1 LGISFG
7 SINTGLPKDIVQQ
20 IMKAERMPLQKMETR
35 KGKHGEKMALVE
47 QLTALVEAVQGDVRQ
62 NGTPR
67 QLRELSAIGND
78 SIIDITL
85 DKNIAQLG
93 THQFEVIQLA
103 QKSSAITSGFE
114 DPETSNVGVGFIQY
128 TLPDG
133 STKDVYIDSDNSSLR
148 GIAKLV
154 NGDKENG
161 LSASVINDGSDSETP
176 WKLVLSFDGTGD
188 SNRAEFPY
196 FYFVDGEQDFY
207 VEKERPAHDAIVK
220 LDGFEIELPGNKTD
234 TLIPGVT
241 LDLLKAAPGEE
252 FTIKIEE
259 DVEKITEKIKG
270 LVTQLNAVLG
280 FIKEQNTLDEKSDTT
295 RTLGGDL
302 ILQTLESRIR
312 AAIFKD
318 VETDHGFKRIGVLGL
333 TFQRDG
339 SLQLDDKKF
348 ENTLSANYEMVSQ
361 VLTGK
366 FTLEG
371 GKTDGFM
378 DYIGN
383 MADNSLRN
391 PDGLL
396 HSRKRSLRIN
406 IDQIDRRIEDKE
418 RHLKSKEQ
426 NLKNKFSRL
435 EATVS
440 RIQSQGAGLSAL
452 GASAQ
457 GAVQLG

>member
-20 IMKAERMPLQKMETR
+20 IMKAERMPLQKMEMR
-35 KGKHGEKMALVE
+35 KAKHSEKMALVE
-47 QLTALVEAVQGDVRQ
+47 QLTSLVEAVRGDVQ
-62 NGTPR
+62 KNGNPR
-67 QLRELSAIGND
+67 QLRELTSAGRDDIL
-78 SIIDITL
+78 DITL
-85 DKNIAQLG
+85 DKNIAQPG
-93 THQFEVIQLA
+93 THQFEVVQLA
-103 QKSSAITSGFE
+103 QKSSAMTSGFE
-114 DPETSNVGVGFIQY
+114 DPDNSYVGVGFIQY
-128 TLPDG
+128 TLPNGD
-133 STKDVYIDSDNSSLR
+133 TKDVYIDSDNASLK
-148 GIAKLV
+148 GISKLV
-154 NGDKENG
+154 NGDRENG
-161 LSASVINDGSDSETP
+161 LTAAVINDGSDSETP
-176 WKLVLSFDGTGD
+176 WRLVLAFDGTGD
-188 SNRAEFPY
+188 NNRAEFPY

-207 VEKERPAHDAIVK
+207 IEQERPAHDAIVK
-220 LDGFEIELPGNKTD
+220 LNGFEIEIPNNKTD
-234 TLIPGVT
+234 SLIPGVT

-252 FTIKIEE
+252 FTIKIAE
-259 DVEKITEKIKG
+259 DVEKITEKIKN
-270 LVTQLNAVLG
+270 LVAELNAVLA

-312 AAIFKD
+312 ASVFKD
-318 VETDHGFKRIGVLGL
+318 VKTDFGFKRIGELGL

-348 ENTLSANYEMVSQ
+348 ENGLAANYEMVSQ
-361 VLTGK
+361 LLTGK
-366 FTLEG
+366 FTIEG

-378 DYIGN
+378 DYIGE
-383 MADNSLRN
+383 MAYNSLRN

-396 HSRKRSLRIN
+396 HSRKRSMRIK
-406 IDQIDRRIEDKE
+406 IDQIDRRIEDRE
-418 RHLKSKEQ
+418 RHLKAKER

>member
-1 LGISFG
+1 
-7 SINTGLPKDIVQQ
+7 
-20 IMKAERMPLQKMETR
+20 MKAERMPLQKLEMR
-35 KGKHGEKMALVE
+35 KGKHAEKMALVG
-47 QLTALVEAVQGDVRQ
+47 QLTALMETVKSDVDK

-67 QLRELSAIGND
+67 QLREITSVYNEN
-78 SIIDITL
+78 IIDITL
-85 DKNIAQLG
+85 DKNTAQPG

-103 QKSSAITSGFE
+103 QKSSAMTSGFE
-114 DPETSNVGVGFIQY
+114 SADDSYVGVGFIQY
-128 TLPDG
+128 SLPDG
-133 STKDVYIDSDNSSLR
+133 STKDVYIDSNNSSLK

-161 LSASVINDGSDSETP
+161 LTASVINDGTDSETP
-176 WKLVLSFDGTGD
+176 WKLVLAFDGTGD
-188 SNRAEFPY
+188 NNRAEFPY
-196 FYFVDGEQDFY
+196 FYFVDGDQDFY
-207 VEKERPAHDAIVK
+207 IEQERPAHDAIVK
-220 LDGFEIELPGNKTD
+220 LDGFEIELPGNKSD
-234 TLIPGVT
+234 KLIPGVT
-241 LDLLKAAPGEE
+241 IDLLKVAPGEE
-252 FTIKIEE
+252 FTIKIAE
-259 DVEKITEKIKG
+259 DVGKITEKVSQ
-270 LVTQLNAVLG
+270 LVSELNAVLS
-280 FIKEQNTLDEKSDTT
+280 FIKQQNTLDEKSDTS

-312 AAIFKD
+312 ASIFKD
-318 VETDHGFKRIGVLGL
+318 VQTDFGSRRIGDLGL

-339 SLQLDDKKF
+339 SLSLDDKKL
-348 ENTLSANYEMVSQ
+348 ENELASNYEMVSQ

-378 DYIGN
+378 DLIGN
-383 MADNSLRN
+383 MASNSLRN

-396 HSRKRSLRIN
+396 YSRKRSLSTN
-406 IDQIDRRIEDKE
+406 IDQIDRRIETKE

-440 RIQSQGAGLSAL
+440 RIQSQGASLSAL

-457 GAVQLG
+457 GAVQLS

>member
-1 LGISFG
+1 MGISFG

-20 IMKAERMPLQKMETR
+20 IMKAERMPLQKMEMR
-35 KGKHGEKMALVE
+35 KAKHSEKMALVE
-47 QLTALVEAVQGDVRQ
+47 QLTSLVEAVRGDVQ
-62 NGTPR
+62 KNGNPR
-67 QLRELSAIGND
+67 QLRELTSAGRDDIL
-78 SIIDITL
+78 DITL
-85 DKNIAQLG
+85 DKNIAQPG
-93 THQFEVIQLA
+93 THQFEVVQLA
-103 QKSSAITSGFE
+103 QKSSAMTSGFE
-114 DPETSNVGVGFIQY
+114 DPDNSYVGVGFIQY
-128 TLPDG
+128 TLPNGD
-133 STKDVYIDSDNSSLR
+133 TKDVYIDSDNASLK
-148 GIAKLV
+148 GISKLV
-154 NGDKENG
+154 NGDRENG
-161 LSASVINDGSDSETP
+161 LTAAVINDGSDSETP
-176 WKLVLSFDGTGD
+176 WRLVLAFDGTGD
-188 SNRAEFPY
+188 NNRAEFPY

-207 VEKERPAHDAIVK
+207 IEQERPAHDAIVK
-220 LDGFEIELPGNKTD
+220 LNGFEIEIPNNKTD
-234 TLIPGVT
+234 SLIPGVT

-252 FTIKIEE
+252 FTIKIAE
-259 DVEKITEKIKG
+259 DVEKITEKIKN
-270 LVTQLNAVLG
+270 LVAELNAVLA

-312 AAIFKD
+312 ASVFKD
-318 VETDHGFKRIGVLGL
+318 VKTDFGFKRIGELGL

-348 ENTLSANYEMVSQ
+348 ENGLAANYEMVSQ
-361 VLTGK
+361 LLTGK
-366 FTLEG
+366 FTIEG

-378 DYIGN
+378 DYIGE
-383 MADNSLRN
+383 MAYNSLRN

-396 HSRKRSLRIN
+396 HSRKRSMRIK
-406 IDQIDRRIEDKE
+406 IDQIDRRIEDRE
-418 RHLKSKEQ
+418 RHLKAKER

>member
-1 LGISFG
+1 MGISFG

-20 IMKAERMPLQKMETR
+20 IMKAERMPLQKMENR
-35 KGKHGEKMALVE
+35 KAKTSEKMALVE
-47 QLTALVEAVQGDVRQ
+47 QLTALVETVQTDVRK

-67 QLRELSAIGND
+67 QLRELSSVYNKNIV
-78 SIIDITL
+78 DITL
-85 DKNIAQLG
+85 DKNIAQPG

-103 QKSSAITSGFE
+103 QKSSAMTSGFE
-114 DPETSNVGVGFIQY
+114 DPDDSYVGVGFIQY
-128 TLPDG
+128 TLPNGD
-133 STKDVYIDSDNSSLR
+133 TKDVYIDSDNSSLK
-148 GIAKLV
+148 GIAKLI

-161 LSASVINDGSDSETP
+161 LSASVINDGTDSEIP
-176 WKLVLSFDGTGD
+176 WKLVMSFDGTGD
-188 SNRAEFPY
+188 AKRAEFPY

-207 VEKERPAHDAIVK
+207 IEKERPAHDAIVK

-241 LDLLKAAPGEE
+241 IDLLKSAPGEE
-252 FTIKIEE
+252 FTIKIAE
-259 DVEKITEKIKG
+259 DVEKITEKISQ
-270 LVTQLNAVLG
+270 LVTELNAVLS

-312 AAIFKD
+312 ATIFKD
-318 VETDHGFKRIGVLGL
+318 IETDFGFKRIGDLGL

-339 SLQLDDKKF
+339 SLSLDDKKF
-348 ENTLSANYEMVSQ
+348 ENALAANYEMVSQ

-371 GKTDGFM
+371 GKKDGFM
-378 DYIGN
+378 DGIAT

-396 HSRKRSLRIN
+396 HSRKRSLRTN
-406 IDQIDRRIEDKE
+406 IDQIDRRIETKE

-457 GAVQLG
+457 GAVQLS